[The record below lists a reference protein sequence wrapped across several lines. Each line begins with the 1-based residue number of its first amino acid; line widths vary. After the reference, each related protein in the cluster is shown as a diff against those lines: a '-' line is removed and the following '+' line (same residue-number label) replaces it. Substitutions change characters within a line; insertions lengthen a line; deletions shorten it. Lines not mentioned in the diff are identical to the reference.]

1 MREQQVEGRKGG
13 QRWLTGAAAVL
24 VLGSVTACAAT
35 PANAARLWTPSYA
48 FGTLGYRDFDVRT
61 YCGDRGAR
69 RLRVTGTPGTLAVSV
84 LTLGVYTPREVTI
97 ECR

>member
-1 MREQQVEGRKGG
+1 MREQHVGVRNGRLG
-13 QRWLTGAAAVL
+13 RLTAVAAL
-24 VLGSVTACAAT
+24 VLLGTLAACSAT
-35 PANAARLWTPSYA
+35 PANAVRLWTPSYA

-61 YCGDRGAR
+61 YCGERGAR
-69 RLRVTGTPGTLAVSV
+69 RMQVTGTPETLAVSV